1 MPFMNER
8 GRLVSFI
15 CSEMELESAVKNK
28 EKDYARWRMKQ
39 IDTGID
45 ITSLSVYWLRISW
58 SSLAVLKP
66 F

>member
-1 MPFMNER
+1 MPFMSER

-15 CSEMELESAVKNK
+15 RSEMEVESAVKNK

-45 ITSLSVYWLRISW
+45 ITSHSVYWLRISW